1 MLIQFQE
8 PAAYGG
14 GFVAKKGTVI
24 DAATRPPDQVKR
36 WIDRGLVKVLQ
47 ESESTSP
54 RRQATTGGN
63 RRKAVDE

>member
-1 MLIQFQE
+1 VKIEFQQ
-8 PAAYGG
+8 PAVYGG

-24 DAATRPPDQVKR
+24 DAATRPPDQVQR
-36 WIDRGLVKVLQ
+36 WLKRGLVKVVDG
-47 ESESTSP
+47 ESASP